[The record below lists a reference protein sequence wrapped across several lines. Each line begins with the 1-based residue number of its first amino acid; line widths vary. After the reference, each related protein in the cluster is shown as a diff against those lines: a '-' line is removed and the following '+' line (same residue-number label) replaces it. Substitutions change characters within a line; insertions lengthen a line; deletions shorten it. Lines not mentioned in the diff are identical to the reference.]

1 MNVKAIPFYLNASDA
16 IKLALALNDVINN
29 PNFSDECTIVIGQT
43 PMNLDLYIVI
53 RYDGLEDESII
64 HI

>member
-1 MNVKAIPFYLNASDA
+1 MNVKAIPFYLNASDT
-16 IKLALALNDVINN
+16 IKLSSALNDIIHN
-29 PNFSDECTIVIGQT
+29 PNFGDECTIIIGQT

-53 RYDGLEDESII
+53 RYDGIADESII

>member
-1 MNVKAIPFYLNASDA
+1 MNVKAIPFYLNASDT

-53 RYDGLEDESII
+53 RYDGIEDESII